1 MLIFAYINAKIIFKY
16 FRKLNINEIISLNN
30 EISFPFN
37 GLYVNISSNSFIG
50 MNIKYKNK
58 NKLYSHSSLEDKQ
71 FIDVKS
77 YLNVS
82 EIILEDEFDDYLLFF
97 FVFSK
102 SNSKN
107 LTVEDKIQIF
117 NGIYTLNMSE
127 GNLEDIKVN
136 RLNRTKVFYI
146 KEELNNALKINM
158 LRKYQYYVRS
168 HSIKTLNE
176 EYNFSV
182 LDDNENIR
190 DFPLEFE
197 ENNSLFSFVVIFSKK
212 IFYDKFEIVGI
223 LFGIYI

>member
-1 MLIFAYINAKIIFKY
+1 
-16 FRKLNINEIISLNN
+16 
-30 EISFPFN
+30 
-37 GLYVNISSNSFIG
+37 
-50 MNIKYKNK
+50 
-58 NKLYSHSSLEDKQ
+58 
-71 FIDVKS
+71 
-77 YLNVS
+77 
-82 EIILEDEFDDYLLFF
+82 
-97 FVFSK
+97 
-102 SNSKN
+102 
-107 LTVEDKIQIF
+107 
-117 NGIYTLNMSE
+117 MSE